1 MLDPITI
8 LDHVILVIP
17 CPECGTEVH
26 APFTAVTGDGQEL
39 RCLGC
44 DMGFQMKIGGRAM
57 PQVEAAFQ
65 RIQSLL
71 LFTSPS
77 LRTLTNSNQFPN
89 LPQNGRSNS
98 LDPGDLLNGEERPVQ
113 LPVGYNVSRP
123 HRSDAW

>member
-44 DMGFQMKIGGRAM
+44 DTGFQMKIGGRAM

-98 LDPGDLLNGEERPVQ
+98 LDPGDLLN
-113 LPVGYNVSRP
+113 
-123 HRSDAW
+123 

>member
-1 MLDPITI
+1 MRDQCDI
-8 LDHVILVIP
+8 LDQVIRVIP
-17 CPECGTEVH
+17 CAECGTEVH
-26 APFTAVTGDGQEL
+26 APFTAVSGDGQEL

-77 LRTLTNSNQFPN
+77 LRTPTNSNQFPN

-98 LDPGDLLNGEERPVQ
+98 LDPGDLLN
-113 LPVGYNVSRP
+113 
-123 HRSDAW
+123 